1 MDQPFVIIFDFE
13 TEGKRTVV
21 VAAVAVAA
29 TAGGAVVVAV
39 VVAAAAGGAVVGI
52 AISNTHRATK
62 ESNMNGLVKI
72 GR

>member
-1 MDQPFVIIFDFE
+1 MIQSFVIISDFE
-13 TEGKRTVV
+13 TEEKSTVV
-21 VAAVAVAA
+21 VAVAA
-29 TAGGAVVVAV
+29 TAGGAIVVAV